1 VFYPAVPRPN
11 HRRPADNGSCVP
23 ACIGKARRTRCSTMQ
38 RRHRGEEDAEHV
50 LSTRAGC
57 RICRR
62 LIFFAGST
70 PLTACAERTTSSVPR
85 RQCRGWKRTSE
96 ARSNERTQPGSNRL
110 CAEPFLLLWSRSIIV
125 ANTTNHPGPAGHQR
139 TNREC
144 TCGRPG
150 CITGVRVAAIQA
162 EGRRTRLSS
171 VNRS

>member
-1 VFYPAVPRPN
+1 MFYPAVPRPN

-23 ACIGKARRTRCSTMQ
+23 ACIGQARRTRSSTMQ

-57 RICRR
+57 RICRC
-62 LIFFAGST
+62 LIFFCRQHSADRVRRNDHIVG
-70 PLTACAERTTSSVPR
+70 AR
-85 RQCRGWKRTSE
+85 RQCRGWETDIGGAINRTHSTRIE
-96 ARSNERTQPGSNRL
+96 SALRG
-110 CAEPFLLLWSRSIIV
+110 AISIAVVSIL
-125 ANTTNHPGPAGHQR
+125 NHCYHNQLFRCPTRKGLTG
-139 TNREC
+139 EC